1 MTLEEK
7 WQKYEADI
15 KNIQDLKDKLY
26 EQKRKCE
33 KNIDHS
39 YSNNKWVK
47 MYLGETEIE
56 PITSLEEFEQFMNE
70 GASYITDCVVD
81 IFFEKN
87 GYESDSEEEQDEQRE
102 WMSETLW
109 YNVVQMF
116 CSASYDNIDY
126 FIDDVQ
132 TQQFYDCVYDKWSAE
147 YENAEADLYFGYGFQ
162 TWYDHHKDSFE
173 SEEEAKFVWTIATV
187 RMTNAYD

>member
-1 MTLEEK
+1 MTLKEK

-87 GYESDSEEEQDEQRE
+87 GYESDNEEEQEEQRE

-126 FIDDVQ
+126 LIDDVQ
-132 TQQFYDCVYDKWSAE
+132 TQQFCDCVYDKWSAE

-173 SEEEAKFVWTIATV
+173 SEEEAKFVWTVATV
-187 RMTNAYD
+187 RMANTYD